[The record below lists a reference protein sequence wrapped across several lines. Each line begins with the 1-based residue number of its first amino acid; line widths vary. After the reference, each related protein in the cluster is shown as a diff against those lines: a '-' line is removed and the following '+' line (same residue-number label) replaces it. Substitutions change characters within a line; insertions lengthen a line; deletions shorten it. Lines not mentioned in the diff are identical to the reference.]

1 MQMIASRPRIL
12 VIDREYFVALE
23 AERILTEGLACAVE
37 IAMPRTFRALIEGA
51 PFDVV
56 VIDAALMT
64 AERQEILQVHH
75 QAGVGIVFTTLS
87 SSDHNRFSGFAPSR
101 AVRKPFV
108 DQELLEAVRNALAQ
122 SLRTA

>member
-1 MQMIASRPRIL
+1 MTASRPRIL
-12 VIDREYFVALE
+12 VIDREYFVAME
-23 AERILTEGLACAVE
+23 AERILMEGLVCAVE
-37 IAMPRTFRALIEGA
+37 IAVPRTFPSLLEGA

-56 VIDAALMT
+56 VVDAALMT
-64 AERQEILQVHH
+64 AERQEILQAHH
-75 QAGVGIVFTTLS
+75 QAGLGIVFTTLS
-87 SSDHNRFSGFAPSR
+87 SNALNRFSEFATAR